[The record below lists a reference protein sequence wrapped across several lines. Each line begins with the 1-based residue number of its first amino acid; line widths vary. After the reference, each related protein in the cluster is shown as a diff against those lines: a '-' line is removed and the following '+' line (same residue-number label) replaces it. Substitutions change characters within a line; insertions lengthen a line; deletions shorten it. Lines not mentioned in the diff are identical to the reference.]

1 MPSTRADRF
10 RETVLDVDNVT
21 LHVREA
27 GPPDGDPLLLV
38 HGWPQHS
45 GCWRRVAGLLDD
57 RYRCVMPDRRGH
69 GRSSAPSEG
78 YEKQR
83 LAQDML
89 GLLDALQLERVGY
102 VGHDWGGLIGFLL
115 ALRSPERL
123 NGLLALSIPHPW
135 PSWHDRLNPWR
146 LTAFAYQLPLS
157 APVVGERLMRAGL
170 TRLVLRS
177 ASQGTF
183 TPEDIASYDDAMSTP
198 DGARVTVALYRTF
211 LLRELGPL
219 AAGRITDR
227 PLTVPTQL
235 LVGEHDPIAR
245 GADLAGFESHA
256 DEMIVERVPGAGHFL
271 PEERPELVAERARE
285 LFGASDSVVPRKPKV
300 PLPAG
305 RTDLFPEP
313 RPG

>member
-1 MPSTRADRF
+1 MPSTRADRV
-10 RETVLDVDNVT
+10 RETAVDLDDVT

-45 GCWRRVAGLLDD
+45 GCWRRVASLLDD
-57 RYRCVMPDRRGH
+57 RYRCVMPDLRGH
-69 GRSSAPSEG
+69 GGSSAPKDG

-89 GLLDALQLERVGY
+89 GLLDVLQLERVGY

-115 ALRSPERL
+115 ALRSPERIT
-123 NGLLALSIPHPW
+123 GLLALSIPHPW

-177 ASQGTF
+177 APEGTF

-198 DGARVTVALYRTF
+198 DGARVTVAMYRTF

-219 AAGRITDR
+219 AAGFGTDR
-227 PLTVPTQL
+227 PLTVPTRL
-235 LVGEHDPIAR
+235 LIGERDPIAR

-256 DEMIVERVPGAGHFL
+256 REMVVERVPGAGHFL

-285 LFGASDSVVPRKPKV
+285 LFNTSHSV
-300 PLPAG
+300 PA
-305 RTDLFPEP
+305 
-313 RPG
+313 